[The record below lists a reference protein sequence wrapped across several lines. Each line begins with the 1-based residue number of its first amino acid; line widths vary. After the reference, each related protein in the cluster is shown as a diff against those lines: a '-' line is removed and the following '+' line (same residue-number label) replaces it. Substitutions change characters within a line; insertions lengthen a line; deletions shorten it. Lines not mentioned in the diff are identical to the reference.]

1 MEDGITPRVRIQR
14 EDLFELV
21 WSEPMRTI
29 APRLGV
35 SDVGLRK
42 ICLRANLPLPP
53 VGYWE
58 KLRHGK
64 RVHKRPP
71 LPVLK
76 SGIDRSIIIA
86 ASRHRTDKAEVS
98 LPEDIASLIDTERA
112 KPGQISIP
120 KIVRPHPIVARW
132 KVADQSRPNNIEK
145 RRRRILSVLFHEIE
159 KLNGRVSAV
168 SHETFKLTLA
178 GETTEIRV
186 RELYVQVKV
195 PLSADDRRWSWN
207 ENREWNT
214 KTERSGIL
222 SLRLEDYFLGS
233 IRKHWRDT
241 PTSPLEDQLRSVLV
255 GLLTASALARKH
267 RIEAEERERERY
279 RAEQER
285 WAREEQRRRDQQ

>member
-29 APRLGV
+29 APPLGV

-98 LPEDIASLIDTERA
+98 LPADIASLIDTE
-112 KPGQISIP
+112 
-120 KIVRPHPIVARW
+120 
-132 KVADQSRPNNIEK
+132 
-145 RRRRILSVLFHEIE
+145 
-159 KLNGRVSAV
+159 
-168 SHETFKLTLA
+168 
-178 GETTEIRV
+178 
-186 RELYVQVKV
+186 
-195 PLSADDRRWSWN
+195 
-207 ENREWNT
+207 
-214 KTERSGIL
+214 
-222 SLRLEDYFLGS
+222 
-233 IRKHWRDT
+233 
-241 PTSPLEDQLRSVLV
+241 
-255 GLLTASALARKH
+255 
-267 RIEAEERERERY
+267 
-279 RAEQER
+279 
-285 WAREEQRRRDQQ
+285 

>member
-1 MEDGITPRVRIQR
+1 
-14 EDLFELV
+14 
-21 WSEPMRTI
+21 
-29 APRLGV
+29 
-35 SDVGLRK
+35 
-42 ICLRANLPLPP
+42 
-53 VGYWE
+53 
-58 KLRHGK
+58 
-64 RVHKRPP
+64 
-71 LPVLK
+71 
-76 SGIDRSIIIA
+76 
-86 ASRHRTDKAEVS
+86 
-98 LPEDIASLIDTERA
+98 
-112 KPGQISIP
+112 
-120 KIVRPHPIVARW
+120 
-132 KVADQSRPNNIEK
+132 
-145 RRRRILSVLFHEIE
+145 
-159 KLNGRVSAV
+159 V